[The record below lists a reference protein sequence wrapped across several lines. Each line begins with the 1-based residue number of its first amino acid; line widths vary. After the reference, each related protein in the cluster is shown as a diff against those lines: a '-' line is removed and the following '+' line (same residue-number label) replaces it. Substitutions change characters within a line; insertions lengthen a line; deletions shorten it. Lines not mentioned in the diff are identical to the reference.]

1 MSLLILIKFKL
12 FFFSQFSWYQ
22 SFYFWTDLWTTLF
35 SDQSI
40 QDTDI
45 NDANYQSNGNIPPDY
60 GYDGALSPLAPH
72 SQSQGLQ
79 QQHLSP
85 LTWHSH
91 VSGDISEQ
99 GWELPPYQA
108 RPYPTTGP
116 NGYSSSHSLSV
127 MTEPGTPYPEFYS
140 SSNPN
145 NSHESRINLLQHSS
159 EHTQVEPFQ
168 TPQFPPPSLP
178 PPPGTLDQ
186 IPPQPTVDT
195 CYICSKSISSQY
207 PTSKDAFIR
216 VLACNHVCHEGCF
229 ASWVD
234 MNHNHCPVCM
244 QVVISLG

>member
-1 MSLLILIKFKL
+1 M
-12 FFFSQFSWYQ
+12 
-22 SFYFWTDLWTTLF
+22 
-35 SDQSI
+35 
-40 QDTDI
+40 
-45 NDANYQSNGNIPPDY
+45 
-60 GYDGALSPLAPH
+60 SPLAPH

-79 QQHLSP
+79 QQQLSP

-108 RPYPTTGP
+108 RPYPTAGP

-168 TPQFPPPSLP
+168 PPQFPPPSLP

-195 CYICSKSISSQY
+195 CCICSKSISSQY

-229 ASWVD
+229 VSWVD